1 MNIGITRAGTAIV
14 YKPHQDLASF
24 KEEAES
30 LSNSDR
36 FDLYCMYPWLAIRS
50 KRKYGGESDEYEW
63 WVHRLRVITATLGPE
78 EIQEEASK
86 TNATNSYKMSQLGKK
101 MVSHFWRER

>member
-36 FDLYCMYPWLAIRS
+36 FDLYCMYQWLAIRA
-50 KRKYGGESDEYEW
+50 KLKYGRESKEYYW
-63 WVHRLRVITATLGPE
+63 YSRRVEMTGSILKAKIISTEML
-78 EIQEEASK
+78 K
-86 TNATNSYKMSQLGKK
+86 TNATNSYKMSQFGKK
-101 MVSHFWRER
+101 MVTHFWRKQ